1 MLSYRHGFHAGSFV
15 DVHKHVALVMLLS
28 HLRRKETP
36 FCCLDTHAGGGLY
49 DLRSRFAQ
57 KNREFEA
64 GIARLHGSAQP
75 PPAVA
80 AYLEIV
86 AAVNAPGET
95 RFYPGSPLIA
105 RRLLRPQ
112 DRMILV
118 ELHSSEVPILKSA
131 FRGDPQ
137 VSVHHRDAFEALPAL
152 VPPRERRGLVFIDPA
167 YEVDG
172 EFDRV
177 VESLKSAWRR
187 WPTGIYAVWYPVQR
201 RQPLGRFRR
210 LLRTSG
216 VHAILMNELFV
227 ARDTAP
233 NRLTGSGLMVVNP
246 PWEFD
251 RELQAVVDWLD
262 PLLSRERHARPRIE
276 WLAPQK
282 SG

>member
-15 DVHKHVALVMLLS
+15 DVHKHVALVMLLR

-57 KNREFEA
+57 KNREFET
-64 GIARLHGSAQP
+64 GIARLHGSAQAP
-75 PPAVA
+75 AAVA

-95 RFYPGSPLIA
+95 YFYPGSPLIA

-118 ELHSSEVPILKSA
+118 ELHSSEVPILKAA

-137 VSVHHRDAFEALPAL
+137 VAVHHRDAFEALPAL
-152 VPPRERRGLVFIDPA
+152 VPPRERRGLVLIDPA

-216 VHAILMNELFV
+216 VHSIFMSEFFV

-233 NRLTGSGLMVVNP
+233 NRLAGSGLMVVNP

-251 RELQAVVDWLD
+251 RELQSVVDWLD
-262 PLLSRERHARPRIE
+262 PLLSRERHAAPRIE
-276 WLAPQK
+276 WLVPQK